1 MEVCVPVC
9 VLWGWQE
16 LILWGCQ
23 PSLERWVTHNA
34 GRNFSSLYA
43 ECLSLLPFLL
53 PPPWN
58 VHGGFG
64 PFPVQP
70 QLYPW
75 LWLWLWLSGPLN
87 SLAQPQGLQLF
98 LAPLPWSHGLPMPSA
113 LGVQAFS
120 QLSPLLNSEL
130 TLGSGRGAGYSLAY
144 RKAA

>member
-1 MEVCVPVC
+1 MPVC

-75 LWLWLWLSGPLN
+75 LWLWLSGPLN

-98 LAPLPWSHGLPMPSA
+98 LAPFALVSWTPHAKRSQCSSLFSA
-113 LGVQAFS
+113 LTPA
-120 QLSPLLNSEL
+120 
-130 TLGSGRGAGYSLAY
+130 
-144 RKAA
+144 